1 MQKALQ
7 DTSDSSYDVIFATLE
22 YSDHAGHSIGY
33 GNDVDE
39 YVGASQQVD
48 REGYKLLQAIYERDS
63 YQEEDWLII
72 ITTDHGG
79 SGSDHGGQ
87 SSEEVNTWF
96 AVNKDVMNILTES
109 K

>member
-1 MQKALQ
+1 M
-7 DTSDSSYDVIFATLE
+7 SVI
-22 YSDHAGHSIGY
+22 D
-33 GNDVDE
+33 
-39 YVGASQQVD
+39 
-48 REGYKLLQAIYERDS
+48 
-63 YQEEDWLII
+63 QEEDWLII